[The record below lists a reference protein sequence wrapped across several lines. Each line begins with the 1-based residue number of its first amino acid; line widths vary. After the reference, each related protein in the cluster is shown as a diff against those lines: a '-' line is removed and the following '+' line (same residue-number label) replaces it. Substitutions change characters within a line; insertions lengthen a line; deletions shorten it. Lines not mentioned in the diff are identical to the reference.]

1 MDRTIIRRSVRTGAV
16 GGLGVLY
23 VCAVG
28 MVGSFNDR
36 NLVAGRLSLG
46 DVVLWLPVFAAGFVA
61 TRTGK
66 TMDRHGP
73 SGAGPT
79 LATGAL
85 AGAASAVVAVSSI
98 AVVLWIDV
106 QAVRGVLIAVS
117 QDLIDIL
124 TFHRSTGSGLV
135 TYAVMSVVFAVIG
148 AALRLLPRY
157 VRHGL
162 VGGAAAVVAMGLLQR
177 IVPTAMDE
185 LGLESDW
192 LYDPIVG
199 GLSDIGAVL
208 AFAGAATAVVGFER
222 LGERRRDA
230 VVADR
235 TRGDDPV
242 FGSAR
247 KPAVM
252 LGVAIGLVVLA
263 LIPQLVGSIVSDVLG
278 FVGIGLLL
286 ALGLNIIVGNAGLL
300 HLGFVVFYA
309 IGAYLTALLMGAS
322 RVTALGLVPPVLPFS
337 LSFWVAVPIVMVAAA
352 LIGVL
357 IAAPTVRLRGDYLAI
372 VTLGFGSMALILV
385 QSDWLKSV
393 LGGPQGLRSIPAPA
407 LFGIELRSPE
417 KFYYL
422 ALGFCA
428 LAVFVS
434 YRLTESRVGRAW
446 NAMREDEQVA
456 ETMGIS
462 VVRYKLLASA
472 VGGALGGL
480 AGALFAVK
488 IGSLTSQSFIVLV
501 SITALAIIILGGL
514 GSIRGAMLGAFVLIG
529 LPQLLTEF
537 EGYRLSIYGAA
548 LIGIM
553 LFRPQGLLPNV
564 RRARELQDEERA
576 QDAWAKAAEDK
587 AAAEALVAE
596 VEGGPA

>member
-1 MDRTIIRRSVRTGAV
+1 MERAILRRSMRTGAV
-16 GGLGVLY
+16 AGLGVLY

-46 DVVLWLPVFAAGFVA
+46 DVVLWLPVVAAGFVA
-61 TRTGK
+61 TRAGK
-66 TMDRHGP
+66 VMGQRGP
-73 SGAGPT
+73 SGVGPT
-79 LATGAL
+79 LASGAL
-85 AGAASAVVAVSSI
+85 AGAASSVVAVVSI

-135 TYAVMSVVFAVIG
+135 IYAVMSVVFAVIG
-148 AALRLLPRY
+148 AALRLLPSH
-157 VRHGL
+157 VRHGV

-208 AFAGAATAVVGFER
+208 TFAVAAAAVVGLER
-222 LGERRRDA
+222 LRDRQREA
-230 VVADR
+230 VVADG
-235 TRGDDPV
+235 TRSDDPV

-252 LGVAIGLVVLA
+252 LGVAIGSIVLA
-263 LIPQLVGSIVSDVLG
+263 FVPQLVGSIVSDVLG

-309 IGAYLTALLMGAS
+309 VGAYLTALLMGAS

-337 LSFWVAVPIVMVAAA
+337 VSFWVAVPIVMVAAA

-587 AAAEALVAE
+587 AAAEALIAE
-596 VEGGPA
+596 VEGEPA